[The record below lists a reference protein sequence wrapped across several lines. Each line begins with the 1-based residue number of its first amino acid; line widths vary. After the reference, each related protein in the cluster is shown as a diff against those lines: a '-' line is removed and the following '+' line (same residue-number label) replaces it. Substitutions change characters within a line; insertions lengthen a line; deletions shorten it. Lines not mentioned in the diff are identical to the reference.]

1 MFRPSLFT
9 LTAGCGALDCDCEGR
24 CLGGVV
30 IRFTAEAVLCAG
42 AATNWLGL
50 LPALLL
56 LPVFLLLLFPLFLGR
71 PWSTTLKGVELRGWM
86 TEGGGDWKAGLA
98 AGCLGPWFLLA
109 PDCCGLRLLCTGLR
123 AACWGCCGRC

>member
-9 LTAGCGALDCDCEGR
+9 LTDCDCCEGR

-42 AATNWLGL
+42 AATNWLGR
-50 LPALLL
+50 LPELLL
-56 LPVFLLLLFPLFLGR
+56 LPFLLLLLFLLFLGR

-86 TEGGGDWKAGLA
+86 TEGGGGDWKAGLA

-123 AACWGCCGRC
+123 AAC

>member
-9 LTAGCGALDCDCEGR
+9 LTAGCDALDCEGR

-56 LPVFLLLLFPLFLGR
+56 LLPFLLLLLSLLFLGR
-71 PWSTTLKGVELRGWM
+71 P
-86 TEGGGDWKAGLA
+86 
-98 AGCLGPWFLLA
+98 
-109 PDCCGLRLLCTGLR
+109 
-123 AACWGCCGRC
+123 